1 MRYDNIRSARAEEG
15 VLRLI
20 LLDSS
25 LLEETEGLTG
35 SEFSSPLLGRIF
47 DLLRSRAAEGLST
60 QLPALAGALEPE
72 EMAHLAWVA
81 SPAGKSGQQPQS
93 PWPTTSPSSGR
104 RGCAAAGQM
113 RKLC

>member
-35 SEFSSPLLGRIF
+35 SEFSSPRWGGSLTW
-47 DLLRSRAAEGLST
+47 LRT
-60 QLPALAGALEPE
+60 PC
-72 EMAHLAWVA
+72 
-81 SPAGKSGQQPQS
+81 
-93 PWPTTSPSSGR
+93 GR
-104 RGCAAAGQM
+104 RD
-113 RKLC
+113 